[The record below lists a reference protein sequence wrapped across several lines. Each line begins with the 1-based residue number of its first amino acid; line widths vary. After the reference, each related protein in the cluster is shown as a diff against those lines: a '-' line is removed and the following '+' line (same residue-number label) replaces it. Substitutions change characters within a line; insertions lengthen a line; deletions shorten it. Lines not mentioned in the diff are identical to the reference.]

1 MENNVL
7 TKETQDKLKYKGMQ
21 IIQKLSDCAL
31 ASKLQWY
38 FGDRPKKGYLFLAP

>member
-21 IIQKLSDCAL
+21 IIQKLNDCVL
-31 ASKLQWY
+31 ASKRQWY
-38 FGDRPKKGYLFLAP
+38 FGDSPKKGYLFLAP

>member
-7 TKETQDKLKYKGMQ
+7 TKETQDKSKYKRTP
-21 IIQKLSDCAL
+21 IIQKLNDCVL

-38 FGDRPKKGYLFLAP
+38 FGDHPKKKAIYS